1 MLKYPSIAV
10 DFDGTLGYS
19 NHRDYPKIT
28 KVFKYPIN
36 VLNEYKSKGGIC
48 ILWTCRQNLHLQYAV
63 EALKENGLTFDAINE
78 NTEEAVQN
86 WLKRYPNSGISPKI
100 FTSLYIEDR
109 ALFGYP
115 QKLDWNAIRKT
126 ILTEKD

>member
-19 NHRDYPKIT
+19 SHRDYPKIT
-28 KVFKYPIN
+28 NVFKYPIK
-36 VLNEYKSKGGIC
+36 VLNEYKKHGGKIILNTARASK
-48 ILWTCRQNLHLQYAV
+48 HLELAV
-63 EALKENGLTFDAINE
+63 QALKEAGLTFDAINE
-78 NTEEAVQN
+78 NTQEAVDE
-86 WLKRYPNSGISPKI
+86 WLKKYPNSGISPKPYTC
-100 FTSLYIEDR
+100 FYIDDR

>member
-19 NHRDYPKIT
+19 SHRDYPKIT
-28 KVFKYPIN
+28 KIFKYPIK
-36 VLNEYKSKGGIC
+36 VLNEYKKHGGKVILYTARASK
-48 ILWTCRQNLHLQYAV
+48 HLELAV
-63 EALKENGLTFDAINE
+63 KALKEAGLSVDAINE
-78 NTEEAVQN
+78 NTQEAIDN
-86 WLKRYPNSGISPKI
+86 WLQKYPNSGISPKPYTC
-100 FTSLYIEDR
+100 FYIDDR

-115 QKLDWNAIRKT
+115 QKLDWDAIRKT

>member
-19 NHRDYPKIT
+19 SHRDYPKIT
-28 KVFKYPIN
+28 KVFKYPIK
-36 VLNEYKSKGGIC
+36 VLNEYKKHGGKI
-48 ILWTCRQNLHLQYAV
+48 ILFTCRCNTHRDLAV
-63 EALKENGLTFDAINE
+63 EALKEAGLTFDAINE
-78 NTEEAVQN
+78 NTQEAVDD
-86 WLKRYPNSGISPKI
+86 WLKKYPNSGISPKV
-100 FTSLYIEDR
+100 FTSFYIEDK